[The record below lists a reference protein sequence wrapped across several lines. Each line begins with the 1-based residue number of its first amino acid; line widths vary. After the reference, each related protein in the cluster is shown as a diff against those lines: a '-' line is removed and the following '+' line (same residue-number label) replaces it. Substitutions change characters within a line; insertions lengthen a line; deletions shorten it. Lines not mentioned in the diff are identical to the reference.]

1 MRLRALFSA
10 RRPEAAAE
18 PATPD
23 EPRARPAPAAAERP
37 SPPAAGKSLPTAA
50 ERVFEGPAYQP
61 TLAFFSEL
69 SKDLAAGPLNLP
81 CFPDIVPRVHAAL
94 ADPSTS
100 ADDIVRIAGVEPR
113 LTARLLQT
121 ANSTVFNRGG
131 RPITELKGAVTR
143 LGHSL
148 VQSVTMAF
156 AVQQMKVDP
165 QLKTVAVP
173 LATLWEKSMAVGSIC
188 QVLAKQIG
196 VPSDKVFLTGL
207 LHGIG
212 HFYVL
217 VRAAQPDS
225 PLPYG
230 LLAGDLVAA
239 RHPAFGRA
247 VLTKW
252 GLEPIVC
259 EAVGRQLDY
268 RRQSKIA
275 ADINDVLTA
284 SVVLAEALLDFGG
297 DLVRVPEVSAFER
310 LGLRHDALTAVLA
323 HTEHTL
329 GTLRESF
336 AP

>member
-1 MRLRALFSA
+1 M
-10 RRPEAAAE
+10 
-18 PATPD
+18 
-23 EPRARPAPAAAERP
+23 
-37 SPPAAGKSLPTAA
+37 
-50 ERVFEGPAYQP
+50 
-61 TLAFFSEL
+61 
-69 SKDLAAGPLNLP
+69 
-81 CFPDIVPRVHAAL
+81 PRVHAAI

-165 QLKTVAVP
+165 HLRSVQEP

-188 QVLAKQIG
+188 QVLARQIG

-217 VRAAQPDS
+217 VRAAAPGS
-225 PLPYG
+225 PLPYAA
-230 LLAGDLVAA
+230 LAGDLVAA

-259 EAVGRQLDY
+259 DAVGRQLDY

-275 ADINDVLTA
+275 ADINDVVTA
-284 SVVLAEALLDFGG
+284 GVVLAEALLDFGG
-297 DLVRVPEVSAFER
+297 DLVRVPEVTAFER
-310 LGLRHDALTAVLA
+310 LGLSYDALGAVVA
-323 HTEHTL
+323 HTEQTL